1 MSKRVSILINCDTR
15 PVCPEFQGM
24 WKGVRSRDFISAAN
38 LINKRRFFEG
48 YETELI
54 VFVDE
59 HEPLTT
65 QQYEVLHEHADC
77 VVVRKHSKYYRGN
90 DPFNA
95 FNDCNYLQAMAMSRC
110 DYVAHFDQDVAAFKG
125 SKDVLDWMFQQIDSE
140 AYKFVCY
147 PSPHSPHPCVAPNY
161 EGKFWASTRF
171 FLTKRDSIKLDVL
184 ERAIRQND
192 WFYSEYGKPPV
203 VNPWTEA
210 FLSQMNDWS
219 VIYPPVVLHQWAVF
233 PWTRYKDGT
242 LEKMNGLS
250 YPQIHAALER
260 AGGSGI
266 FWDGCSSDLLG
277 I

>member
-1 MSKRVSILINCDTR
+1 MISVLINMDTR
-15 PVCPEFQGM
+15 PVHPEFQGM
-24 WKGVRSRDFISAAN
+24 WNGVRSRDFISAAAI
-38 LINKRRFFEG
+38 INKRKFFEG
-48 YETELI
+48 YPIEI
-54 VFVDE
+54 CCHVDC
-59 HEPLTT
+59 HEDLTNK
-65 QQYEVLHEHADC
+65 EFDVLYAHADA
-77 VVVRKHSKYYRGN
+77 VTVRRHSKHYRGFE
-90 DPFNA
+90 PFNA
-95 FNDCNYLQAMAMSRC
+95 FNDVNYLQTFAMARG

-125 SKDVLDWMFQQIDSE
+125 SKDVLDWMFEQIDSG

-171 FLTKRDSIKLDVL
+171 FLTKRDSIKLDDL
-184 ERAIRQND
+184 ERAIRDNK
-192 WFYSEYGKPPV
+192 WFFEKYGTPPV

-266 FWDGCSSDLLG
+266 FWDGCNSDLLG